1 MRIAT
6 VDELLQL
13 LDTLHEQ
20 RADATSRAASEHWG
34 SILQSEGHPLNTD
47 LPDVN
52 LIAWHEAGLLPM
64 EAVKTALDVGCGLGR
79 NSRWLARSG
88 ASVTGVDIAASAL
101 AVASHRSAGASID
114 FFELDFLREALPG
127 AAFDFVYDS
136 GCFHHLAP
144 HRRISY
150 LRSLEA
156 ALAPGGYFGICT
168 FTAGLMGSDA
178 PDDVLMR
185 SGYLG
190 EGVGYTE
197 AELVQMFFGL
207 ELVDAGPMLEQRT
220 VTELAFSQNFLT
232 VALFRSPR
240 AADRVVTRLG
250 HA

>member
-52 LIAWHEAGLLPM
+52 LIAWHE
-64 EAVKTALDVGCGLGR
+64 
-79 NSRWLARSG
+79 
-88 ASVTGVDIAASAL
+88 
-101 AVASHRSAGASID
+101 
-114 FFELDFLREALPG
+114 

-220 VTELAFSQNFLT
+220 VTEPAFSQNFLT
-232 VALFRSPR
+232 VALFRRPR
-240 AADRVVTRLG
+240 AADRVVIGLG